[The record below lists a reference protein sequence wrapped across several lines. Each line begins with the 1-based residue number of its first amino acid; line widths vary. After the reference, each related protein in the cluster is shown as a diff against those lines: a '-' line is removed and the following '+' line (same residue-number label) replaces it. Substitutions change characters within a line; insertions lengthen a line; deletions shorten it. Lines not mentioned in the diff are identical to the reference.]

1 MAEFILKLSDGKQGI
16 DIEAFAEPAQLD
28 PFSAVH
34 QFAFA
39 IQQNQDL
46 LGDFIQN
53 AIDSIKTESEP
64 RIVNPDSAE

>member
-39 IQQNQDL
+39 LQQNQEL
-46 LGDFIQN
+46 LGDFIQS
-53 AIDSIKTESEP
+53 AIDSIKTENEP
-64 RIVNPDSAE
+64 RIINPDSAE

>member
-46 LGDFIQN
+46 LGEFIQN
-53 AIDSIKTESEP
+53 AIDSIKAESEP
-64 RIVNPDSAE
+64 RIINGDTAE

>member
-46 LGDFIQN
+46 LGEFIQN

-64 RIVNPDSAE
+64 RIINGDTAE

>member
-16 DIEAFAEPAQLD
+16 DIQAFAEPAQLD

-39 IQQNQDL
+39 LQQNEEL
-46 LGDFIQN
+46 LGNFIQT

-64 RIVNPDSAE
+64 RIINPDSAE